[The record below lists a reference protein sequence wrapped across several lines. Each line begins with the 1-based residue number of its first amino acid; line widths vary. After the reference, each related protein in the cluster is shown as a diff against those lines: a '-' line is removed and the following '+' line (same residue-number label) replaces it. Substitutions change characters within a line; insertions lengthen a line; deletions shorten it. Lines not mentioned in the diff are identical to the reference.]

1 MNKVKLV
8 LLNLVIITYVVTV
21 AGWMFNNVY
30 MFYCGFGVF
39 TAVLV
44 AFIIMAV
51 VNPGN
56 RKPHD
61 DYDADDELADMRD
74 IREKYENDEIRQEN
88 GNDEEDKG
96 KNDEDIDKNEDEN
109 EDEDREKSEEED
121 DNEEL
126 TELKASESEEE
137 PKETLEQISERFR
150 RANSDKGGDIDSDE
164 KSTEDIDDKV
174 SEDNDNILKSD
185 DNDELKNNVEE
196 IVVYRMEIGDLKKE
210 LEKVSEE
217 LESAKRELY
226 EYKSHGE
233 ISGDNSM
240 SILPGE
246 IIPKS
251 ELDTINIVD
260 IAKNVA
266 EELHTEAIKAGLR
279 VQVSAGE
286 EQILVRADKELLRV
300 LFRNIV
306 DNSIKYM
313 NRQGMLVIT
322 LSTIG
327 DDLFV
332 VLKDNGDGLDEE
344 ETNHI
349 FELNYQGSNRI
360 SGNGL
365 GLAQA
370 KAVVEYYG
378 GNIYAKSTPGGGMGI
393 YIQLP
398 TL

>member
-44 AFIIMAV
+44 AFIIMAM

-56 RKPHD
+56 RKSHD
-61 DYDADDELADMRD
+61 DYDVDDELADMRD
-74 IREKYENDEIRQEN
+74 IREKYENDE
-88 GNDEEDKG
+88 
-96 KNDEDIDKNEDEN
+96 EN
-109 EDEDREKSEEED
+109 EEEDREKSEEED

-150 RANSDKGGDIDSDE
+150 RANGDKGDNVDE
-164 KSTEDIDDKV
+164 PESYDEDE
-174 SEDNDNILKSD
+174 SEND
-185 DNDELKNNVEE
+185 VED
-196 IVVYRMEIGDLKKE
+196 IVVYRMEIEDLKKE
-210 LEKVSEE
+210 LEKVTEE
-217 LESAKRELY
+217 LESVKRELY

-233 ISGDNSM
+233 ISADNSM

-246 IIPKS
+246 MIPKS

-332 VLKDNGDGLDEE
+332 VLKDNGDGLAQD

-378 GNIYAKSTPGGGMGI
+378 GNIYAKSTQGGGMGI